1 MKKSD
6 TSVLKL
12 KGISGVLE
20 HILTIVFAEVIGDI
34 VGEETNEYIVGEE
47 IKSGLVVRDVNN
59 YSASA
64 SSIPS

>member
-34 VGEETNEYIVGEE
+34 VGEETKEYIVGEE

>member
-12 KGISGVLE
+12 KGISGVLD
-20 HILTIVFAEVIGDI
+20 HTLTIVFAGVIGDI
-34 VGEETNEYIVGEE
+34 VGEETKGYIVGEE
-47 IKSGLVVRDVNN
+47 IKSSLVVRDVNN